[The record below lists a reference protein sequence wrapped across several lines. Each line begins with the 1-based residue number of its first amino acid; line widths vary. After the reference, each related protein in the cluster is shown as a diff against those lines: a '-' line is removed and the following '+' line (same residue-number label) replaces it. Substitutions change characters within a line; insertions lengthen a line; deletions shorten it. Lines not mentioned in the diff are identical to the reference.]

1 MLGANHEAGDTTPD
15 PPQGFP
21 IYSKRC
27 NDDTGADSPWA
38 RKVILSLG
46 ELFFARFHTFE
57 SFIFLLPWTDDYA
70 RWRWRERIQL
80 ATDPRK
86 TVEVH
91 HRD

>member
-1 MLGANHEAGDTTPD
+1 MLGLNHEAGATTPD

-46 ELFFARFHTFE
+46 E
-57 SFIFLLPWTDDYA
+57 
-70 RWRWRERIQL
+70 
-80 ATDPRK
+80 
-86 TVEVH
+86 
-91 HRD
+91 